1 MICDSK
7 ETHLQPLSREH
18 MNLLTANTDANAR
31 LDIAAD
37 GVWGGRF
44 ERSYFD
50 VRVFNPFAQSNLQIP
65 LDAIYRRHKLDKI
78 HQYDQRVRE
87 VEHSSF
93 TPLIFF
99 SSGGWVRLLLLFIN
113 ELPLC
118 RKRRSIFLSM
128 SMGLIRCRISYAL
141 LRSSIMC
148 IRGARSSF
156 SRPVLDSPFDL

>member
-1 MICDSK
+1 MIYDSK

-18 MNLLTANTDANAR
+18 MNLLTANTDANAHSN
-31 LDIAAD
+31 IAAD

-78 HQYDQRVRE
+78 RQYAQRVRE

-93 TPLIFF
+93 TPLIFS
-99 SSGGWVRLLLLFIN
+99 SSGGMGKVATTFY
-113 ELPLC
+113 
-118 RKRRSIFLSM
+118 KRIASMLAEKKHFPLSM
-128 SMGLIRCRISYAL
+128 SMWLIKCRISYAL

-148 IRGARSSF
+148 IRGARSMF
-156 SRPVLDSPFDL
+156 S

>member
-1 MICDSK
+1 MIYDSK

-18 MNLLTANTDANAR
+18 MSLLTANTDANAHS
-31 LDIAAD
+31 DIAAD

-50 VRVFNPFAQSNLQIP
+50 VQVFNPFAQSNLQIP

-78 HQYDQRVRE
+78 HQYAQRVRE

-93 TPLIFF
+93 TPSIFF
-99 SSGGWVRLLLLFIN
+99 SSGGWVRLLLLFIS

-118 RKRRSIFLSM
+118 WQRRSTFL
-128 SMGLIRCRISYAL
+128 LVCQ
-141 LRSSIMC
+141 C
-148 IRGARSSF
+148 
-156 SRPVLDSPFDL
+156 D